1 VRTLSVDM
9 LSSPLHKSLSIWE
22 FECKVMNPECRGNG
36 VRRGEE
42 LCALAVVR
50 REGVEGGW
58 LRAVRLDL
66 DNPE

>member
-1 VRTLSVDM
+1 
-9 LSSPLHKSLSIWE
+9 
-22 FECKVMNPECRGNG
+22 MNPECRGNG